1 MRLIVVVGLLLLL
14 LLFFIVV
21 VVALVADRE
30 RAQRTDFLEAYKQ
43 TKKHLKVNKNLI
55 PKIQFQFGTDAD
67 ADADVDV
74 DSDGHRDG
82 DGAASTT
89 QNRKEVNDDNIKSQF
104 HQWAGKA
111 VVRSIPSSVP
121 LSVCLCPDGV
131 TCRRRL
137 HTNVQGERARQPAA
151 QLTGKHL

>member
-1 MRLIVVVGLLLLL
+1 M
-14 LLFFIVV
+14 
-21 VVALVADRE
+21 ADRE

-67 ADADVDV
+67 VDV
-74 DSDGHRDG
+74 DSDGGGDG

-121 LSVCLCPDGV
+121 LSVCLCPDDV

-137 HTNVQGERARQPAA
+137 HTNV
-151 QLTGKHL
+151 